1 MTEDVCLQICLES
14 ESTERQD
21 LTQKNASWQRRIAQ
35 NLRHRSAAVSGQIAG
50 QHDAFGKLGRAE
62 HNQTLQS

>member
-1 MTEDVCLQICLES
+1 
-14 ESTERQD
+14 
-21 LTQKNASWQRRIAQ
+21 
-35 NLRHRSAAVSGQIAG
+35 VSGQIAG